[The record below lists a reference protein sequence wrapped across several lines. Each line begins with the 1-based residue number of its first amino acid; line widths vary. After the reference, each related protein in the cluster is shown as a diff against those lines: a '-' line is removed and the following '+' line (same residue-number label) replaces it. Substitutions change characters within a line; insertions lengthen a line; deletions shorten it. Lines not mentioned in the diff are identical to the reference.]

1 MKIAVTGG
9 SGRIGAYVIEELLA
23 EGHVPVNLDRQHP
36 EKRRCRTRI
45 VDLLDLGEV
54 YGALQGAD
62 AVIHLAGI
70 NAPGAYP
77 NEKVFQINVMS
88 TYNVLEAAAGL
99 GIAKAAIASSESIY
113 GYCYAENRFAPLEL
127 PVDES
132 HPLLPQ
138 ECYGL
143 SKIAC
148 EQTAAMFHRR
158 CGMQVVSLRFGH
170 VPLPGEYEWLARHEG
185 ASRFLWSYVDVR
197 DAARAARLAVEAEG
211 VGCEAVNVTA
221 DDTCSP
227 LDNAELL
234 RRFYPSL
241 ADRHA
246 QRLSG
251 HGAWSSNAK
260 AKRLLGWQPL
270 YGWRNNE

>member
-1 MKIAVTGG
+1 MRIAVTGG
-9 SGRIGAYVIEELLA
+9 SGRIGVYVIEELLA
-23 EGHVPVNLDRQHP
+23 HGHEPVNLDRQLP
-36 EKRRCRTRI
+36 RKRLCRTRI

-54 YGALQGAD
+54 YGALQGAE

-70 NAPGAYP
+70 NAPGTHP
-77 NEKVFQINVMS
+77 NEKVFQLNVMS

-113 GYCYAENRFAPLEL
+113 GYCYAANRFAPHVI

-138 ECYGL
+138 EGYGL

-170 VPLPGEYEWLARHEG
+170 VPLPDEYAWLARHEG
-185 ASRFLWSYVDVR
+185 ASRFLWSYVDAR
-197 DAARAARLAVEAEG
+197 DAARAARLAVEKDG
-211 VGCEAVNVTA
+211 VGCEALNITG

-227 LDNAELL
+227 LDNGELL
-234 RRFYPSL
+234 RRYYPSL
-241 ADRHA
+241 ADRYAGLTGHA
-246 QRLSG
+246 
-251 HGAWSSNAK
+251 AWSSNAK
-260 AKRLLGWQPL
+260 AKRLLGWKPEH
-270 YGWRNNE
+270 GWRHDND